1 MLGNGQKTMIE
12 LETIIG
18 SFVFLWAVIDPI
30 GTIPVFISATR
41 GQTREEKKKVARIAA
56 LTAACILLFFL
67 IVGEVMLRS
76 MGVPLLAFQISG
88 GVILFLFALTMVF
101 GESKPEEEMK
111 VARKVEDAAIFPLA
125 TPSIAGPGAIMAV
138 VLLTENGRHS
148 ILEQTITSVT
158 MLVIVFVTYLMM
170 LAAGWIYK
178 YIGEAGASVVSR
190 VMGLILASIA
200 STNILQGIKEYF
212 Q

>member
-1 MLGNGQKTMIE
+1 MIE
-12 LETIIG
+12 FETAIG
-18 SFVFLWAVIDPI
+18 TFVLLWAVIDPI

-41 GQTREEKKKVARIAA
+41 GQTTEERKKVAKIAA
-56 LTAACILLFFL
+56 VMAGGILLFFIIIGE
-67 IVGEVMLRS
+67 IVLRA

-88 GVILFLFALTMVF
+88 GIILFLFALTMVF
-101 GESKPEEEMK
+101 GESKPEEELRVVK
-111 VARKVEDAAIFPLA
+111 KVEDAAIFPLA

-148 ILEQTITSVT
+148 ILEQVFTALT
-158 MLVIVFVTYLMM
+158 MLAVVFVTYLMM
-170 LAAGWIYK
+170 LGAGRLYRF
-178 YIGEAGASVVSR
+178 IGDGGASVVSR

-200 STNILQGIKEYF
+200 ATNILHGIKEYF

>member
-1 MLGNGQKTMIE
+1 MIE
-12 LETIIG
+12 FEIVIG
-18 SFVFLWAVIDPI
+18 TFVLLWAVIDPI

-41 GQTREEKKKVARIAA
+41 GQTTEERKKVARIAA
-56 LTAACILLFFL
+56 ITAAGILLFFV
-67 IVGEVMLRS
+67 IVGEVVLRA

-88 GVILFLFALTMVF
+88 GIILFLFALTMVF
-101 GESKPEEEMK
+101 GESKPEEELRVVK
-111 VARKVEDAAIFPLA
+111 KVEDAAIFPLA

-148 ILEQTITSVT
+148 ILEQTFTALT
-158 MLVIVFVTYLMM
+158 MLTVVFVTYLMM
-170 LAAGWIYK
+170 LGAEWLNRF
-178 YIGEAGASVVSR
+178 IGDGGASVISR

-200 STNILQGIKEYF
+200 ATNILHGIKEYF

>member
-1 MLGNGQKTMIE
+1 MIE

-18 SFVFLWAVIDPI
+18 SFVLLWAVIDPI

-41 GQTREEKKKVARIAA
+41 GQTAEERKKVAKIAA
-56 LTAACILLFFL
+56 ITAACILLFF
-67 IVGEVMLRS
+67 IVVGEIVLRA

-101 GESKPEEEMK
+101 GESKPEEE
-111 VARKVEDAAIFPLA
+111 VRAARKVEDAAIFPLA

-148 ILEQTITSVT
+148 ILEQSITSLT

-170 LAAGWIYK
+170 RGAGWLFR
-178 YIGEAGASVVSR
+178 YIGEGGASVVSR

-200 STNILQGIKEYF
+200 ATNILEGIKEYF